1 MTKRRVKNVLACTIG
16 NTLEWFDYT
25 LYGAFTTTLSELFFP
40 FKDQSTSRIWVY
52 LVFAL
57 GFFSRPIGGLLLGH
71 IGDKFGRKKTLIVSI
86 LTMAIPTFLIGVLP
100 TYDQIGILAP
110 TMLAIIR
117 FFQGVAIGG
126 EFTGSMAYLAEQA
139 PAKKRGLYGS
149 WSDFGSPLGV
159 LLGFLSVTTLLAT
172 LTDDQFKVFGWR
184 IPFLLSLL
192 FAIFGTYLRFGID
205 ETKDLEKE
213 PARNQHTPI
222 IETIKYHR
230 RTVFYGVSLAA
241 YGGVTFYMLLTFLHN
256 YLKVSGIATQ
266 QEAAIFTIIA
276 NIFITITIPIGG
288 FLSDKFTRKRVMLYC
303 IYAAIIVTPAMF
315 YTLSF
320 PGDLAMKYFHVF
332 CEILLGIT
340 LGIFFGGRAAFY
352 SEAFPTHLR
361 CTALALAFG
370 ISHSCFAGTT
380 PLISEI
386 LLKTTGTIN
395 SLSIMMFAFAI
406 SAIFSLYKLE
416 DRTGK
421 ELL

>member
-1 MTKRRVKNVLACTIG
+1 MLRKRIKNVLACTIG

-40 FKDQSTSRIWVY
+40 FEDQSTSRIWVY

-57 GFFSRPIGGLLLGH
+57 GFFSRPVGGLLLGH
-71 IGDKFGRKKTLIVSI
+71 IGDKVGRKMALIISI
-86 LTMAIPTFLIGVLP
+86 LTMAIPTFLVGILP
-100 TYDQIGILAP
+100 TYSQIGVWAPIL
-110 TMLAIIR
+110 LATIR

-126 EFTGSMAYLAEQA
+126 EFTGSMVYLVEQA
-139 PAKKRGLYGS
+139 PSKKRGFYGS

-159 LLGFLSVTTLLAT
+159 LLGFLAVAVLSSI
-172 LTDDQFKVFGWR
+172 LTDDQFKTFGWR

-192 FAIFGTYLRFGID
+192 FAIFGAYLRFGID
-205 ETKDLEKE
+205 ETNDFAKSTKKTQSL
-213 PARNQHTPI
+213 PLA
-222 IETIKYHR
+222 ETLTNHKSA
-230 RTVFYGVSLAA
+230 VFYGVSVAA

-256 YLKVSGIATQ
+256 HLKVSGLATQ
-266 QEAAIFTIIA
+266 QEASIFTIIV
-276 NIFITITIPIGG
+276 NIFVTAAIPLGG
-288 FLSDKFTRKRVMLYC
+288 ILSDKFTRKKVMIFS
-303 IYAAIIVTPAMF
+303 IYAAMLITPAMF
-315 YTLSF
+315 YSLNF
-320 PGDLAMKYFHVF
+320 PGIPFMKYFHVF

-386 LLKTTGTIN
+386 LLKTTETIN
-395 SLSIMMFAFAI
+395 SLSIMMLIFSIFAI
-406 SAIFSLYKLE
+406 VSLYKLE